1 MLFSSQPHD
10 ICVTFEIEH
19 VFSVYILDVLMDQ
32 ILFMLFVV
40 ANELLPKLLYKTSF
54 ALLLIDCSI
63 ILFYI
68 YIFFLF

>member
-10 ICVTFEIEH
+10 ICLTFEIEH

-40 ANELLPKLLYKTSF
+40 ANELLPKL
-54 ALLLIDCSI
+54 
-63 ILFYI
+63 
-68 YIFFLF
+68 